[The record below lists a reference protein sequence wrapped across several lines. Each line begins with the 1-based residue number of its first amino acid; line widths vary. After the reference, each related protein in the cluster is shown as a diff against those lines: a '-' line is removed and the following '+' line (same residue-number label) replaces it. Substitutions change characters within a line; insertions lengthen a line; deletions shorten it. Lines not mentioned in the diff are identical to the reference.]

1 MSCNDNSTDSKSPS
15 ECTKSE
21 CIDNQDGNVFK
32 CRKCGRNVHFE
43 CSQLPAYQIQTF
55 LKYKTIRSNYIC
67 QNCIQPEV
75 WVKDLIKNSVT
86 SDAAQTETNK
96 KNIDDAPNSVA
107 SQTANSKDFD
117 DLQKK
122 VREQEKLIKQYKEK
136 EGLLQKELEEKVA
149 INKTLK
155 EQLQNNPGYHTLE
168 FVEEKM
174 EMKLDSF
181 KETILTAI
189 KESANNTETKI
200 SDVTSYASVAKET
213 PKSLRVIIKEARSEE
228 YKEDL
233 DKKARRNNVIIY
245 GVADKDFSDKEEEDK
260 SNGGFAENMFKD
272 LGVSISKKRIERIGT
287 FQKEKSRPLKLSFTS
302 EEDKKSIMANLKN
315 LKGIDKYRKM
325 SVIDDY
331 TRAERILIKKWADK
345 AKKLNAEQ
353 NDVIW
358 RVRGSPETRLYLKK
372 FNIQIQASQQ

>member
-21 CIDNQDGNVFK
+21 CIDNKDGNVFK

-302 EEDKKSIMANLKN
+302 E
-315 LKGIDKYRKM
+315 
-325 SVIDDY
+325 
-331 TRAERILIKKWADK
+331 
-345 AKKLNAEQ
+345 
-353 NDVIW
+353 
-358 RVRGSPETRLYLKK
+358 
-372 FNIQIQASQQ
+372 

>member
-1 MSCNDNSTDSKSPS
+1 M
-15 ECTKSE
+15 
-21 CIDNQDGNVFK
+21 
-32 CRKCGRNVHFE
+32 
-43 CSQLPAYQIQTF
+43 
-55 LKYKTIRSNYIC
+55 
-67 QNCIQPEV
+67 
-75 WVKDLIKNSVT
+75 
-86 SDAAQTETNK
+86 
-96 KNIDDAPNSVA
+96 
-107 SQTANSKDFD
+107 
-117 DLQKK
+117 
-122 VREQEKLIKQYKEK
+122 
-136 EGLLQKELEEKVA
+136 
-149 INKTLK
+149 
-155 EQLQNNPGYHTLE
+155 E

-181 KETILTAI
+181 KETILTAF
-189 KESANNTETKI
+189 KESANNIETKI

-315 LKGIDKYRKM
+315 LKGIEKYRKM
-325 SVIDDY
+325 SVTDDY
-331 TRAERILIKKWADK
+331 TRAERILIKTWADK